1 MDDSL
6 KVASA
11 ADMSQKTTKY
21 RYFILFFIFIITVIN
36 YADRS
41 ILSITGTSIAQDF
54 NISAKDLGI
63 VFSAFGWAYALGQIP
78 GGWLLDKFGS
88 KWVYGGSLFL
98 WSVCTFMQGFIGD
111 SFFIASIVTSF
122 FILRFILGLVESPA
136 FPANSRIVATWFP
149 TKERGLASSIFN
161 SAQYFATIVFAP
173 LMALIVS
180 KFSWHYVFF
189 AMGLLGMLLS
199 VLWMKTE
206 IHPNKQKRVNQAE
219 LDYMKAGG
227 ALIDIDQSRVKS
239 IQINQPSNKSI
250 IKSLLSSRML
260 IGVYIGQYCITALT
274 YFFITWFPI
283 YLIKGRGMSVME
295 AGMAAVIPAICGF
308 AGGLLGGLI
317 SDVLIKRGYSN
328 TVARKTPFV
337 IGMLLATTLIL
348 CNFTDTQWVIIA
360 LMALAFFGKGLGAVG
375 WAVVSDA
382 APKEALGLTG
392 GVFNGLGNIAGII
405 TPLVIGY
412 IVSLTG
418 SFEWALYFVAAHSLL
433 ALFSYLFIVGKIKRL
448 ELKKFE

>member
-1 MDDSL
+1 MDDSI
-6 KVASA
+6 KATSTASVT
-11 ADMSQKTTKY
+11 QKATKY

-54 NISAKDLGI
+54 HISAKDLGI

-88 KWVYGGSLFL
+88 KLVYGGSLFL
-98 WSVCTFMQGFIGD
+98 WSICTFMQGFIGE
-111 SFFIASIVTSF
+111 SFYLVSIITSF

-149 TKERGLASSIFN
+149 TKERGLASSVFN

-173 LMALIVS
+173 IMAFIVS
-180 KFSWHYVFF
+180 QFSWHYVFF
-189 AMGLLGMLLS
+189 VMGLLGIVLS
-199 VLWMKTE
+199 VMWMLTE
-206 IHPNKQKRVNQAE
+206 IDPKKQKRVNQTE
-219 LDYMKAGG
+219 LNKMKEGG
-227 ALIDIDQSRVKS
+227 ALIDIDQSVKEN
-239 IQINQPSNKSI
+239 IQSHQISNLFI
-250 IKSLLSSRML
+250 IKKLITSRML

-283 YLIKGRGMSVME
+283 YLIKGRGMSIME
-295 AGMAAVIPAICGF
+295 AGMVAVIPAICGF
-308 AGGLLGGLI
+308 SGGLLGGVI
-317 SDVLIKRGYSN
+317 SDFMIKQGYSN

-337 IGMLLATTLIL
+337 AGMLLATTLIL
-348 CNFTDTQWVIIA
+348 CNFTNTQWVVIA
-360 LMALAFFGKGLGAVG
+360 LMALAFFGKGLAAVG

-418 SFEWALYFVAAHSLL
+418 SFEWALYFVAAHSVL

-448 ELKKFE
+448 ELKKV

>member
-1 MDDSL
+1 MDDSINATST
-6 KVASA
+6 VSVT
-11 ADMSQKTTKY
+11 QKATKY

-41 ILSITGTSIAQDF
+41 ILSITGTSIAHDF
-54 NISAKDLGI
+54 HISAKDLGI

-88 KWVYGGSLFL
+88 KLVYGGSLFL
-98 WSVCTFMQGFIGD
+98 WSICTFMQGFIGEN
-111 SFFIASIVTSF
+111 FYLVSIITSF

-149 TKERGLASSIFN
+149 TKERGLASSVFN

-173 LMALIVS
+173 LMAFIVS
-180 KFSWHYVFF
+180 QFSWHYVFF
-189 AMGLLGMLLS
+189 VMGLLGIVLS
-199 VLWMKTE
+199 VMWMLTE
-206 IHPNKQKRVNQAE
+206 TDPKKQKRVNQTE
-219 LDYMKAGG
+219 LNKMKEGG
-227 ALIDIDQSRVKS
+227 ALIDIDQSIKEN
-239 IQINQPSNKSI
+239 IQSDQPSKLFV
-250 IKSLLSSRML
+250 IKKLFTSRML

-283 YLIKGRGMSVME
+283 YLIKGRGMSIME
-295 AGMAAVIPAICGF
+295 AGMVAVIPAICGF
-308 AGGLLGGLI
+308 SGGLLGGVI
-317 SDVLIKRGYSN
+317 SDFMIKQGYSN

-337 IGMLLATTLIL
+337 VGMLLATTLIL
-348 CNFTDTQWVIIA
+348 CNFTNTQWIVIV
-360 LMALAFFGKGLGAVG
+360 LMALAFFGKGLAAVG

-418 SFEWALYFVAAHSLL
+418 SFEWALYFVAAHSVL

-448 ELKKFE
+448 ELNKV